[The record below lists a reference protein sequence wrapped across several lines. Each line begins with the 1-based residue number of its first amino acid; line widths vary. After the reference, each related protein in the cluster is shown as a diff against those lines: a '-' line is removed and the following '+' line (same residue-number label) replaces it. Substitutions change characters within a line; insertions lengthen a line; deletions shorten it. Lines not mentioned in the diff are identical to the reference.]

1 MTVEVCSNRKNF
13 KEKIKEKYKECF
25 ELEKDKYFDANGIYI
40 DFDGWTNE
48 NGTYFLG
55 INSHFLNDDFTLNKR
70 HIGVATFEEI
80 HHDGTIK
87 KEKIK
92 EICKSLNI
100 WEKIKGMVTNGAETS
115 LNILL
120 NINSIWCIVHIFNLV
135 IKDVLFNKQKN
146 SEKFEDEEYF
156 LEELTEIR
164 NFITSIR
171 KSTVYSKFLY
181 VPGMIYTKRRK
192 TFASFITIHFIF
204 KRK

>member
-1 MTVEVCSNRKNF
+1 
-13 KEKIKEKYKECF
+13 
-25 ELEKDKYFDANGIYI
+25 
-40 DFDGWTNE
+40 
-48 NGTYFLG
+48 
-55 INSHFLNDDFTLNKR
+55 
-70 HIGVATFEEI
+70 
-80 HHDGTIK
+80 
-87 KEKIK
+87 
-92 EICKSLNI
+92 
-100 WEKIKGMVTNGAETS
+100 MVTNGAETS

-120 NINSIWCIVHIFNLV
+120 NINSIWCIAHIFNLV

-171 KSTVYSKFLY
+171 KSTVYSKILY
-181 VPGMIYTKRRK
+181 VSGMIYTKRRK